1 MHTYSTRAEAQAI
14 CLGRFSSMSYKNGRD
29 ILPPSLL
36 KQLQDYIQGEIIYI
50 PKKEQKRAGWGENNG
65 TRLIIERRN
74 NEIYRMY
81 ENGSTIAQLIQT
93 FHLSEDSIRKI
104 ISKKR
109 LHAAAN
115 RA

>member
-1 MHTYSTRAEAQAI
+1 
-14 CLGRFSSMSYKNGRD
+14 MSYKNGKD

-74 NEIYRMY
+74 SEIYRMHQ
-81 ENGSTIAQLIQT
+81 NGTTVVELVQQ

-104 ISKKR
+104 ITKMR
-109 LHAAAN
+109 LHTAASQ

>member
-1 MHTYSTRAEAQAI
+1 
-14 CLGRFSSMSYKNGRD
+14 MSYKNGRD
-29 ILPPSLL
+29 FLPPSLL

-74 NEIYRMY
+74 SEIFRMY
-81 ENGSTIAQLIQT
+81 QSGTTIIELVQS

-104 ISKKR
+104 ITKKR
-109 LHAAAN
+109 LHAAGSQ